1 MDDRYSSQYQSKK
14 LTDCEPAVRAAIQE
28 LQSAVTPIQLEIF
41 HYEEYMVVSFPLLVN
56 LPSRGSVDGIDIRPV
71 EQVLAFFPKTG
82 YPGRA
87 PQIRVDRR
95 SFPTERLPH
104 LNPVRPGEPPW
115 LCLHRGSV
123 SDWYAE
129 HSIGDLV
136 ERARSWLEDAARG
149 KLIKDRDRFEPTR
162 IAPEYWLGASV
173 FDQRQFQD
181 YIAEQWRIHRTGG
194 VAYVGS
200 YLSVEKIDF
209 ECYRLSSHEIAP
221 SPDLIRPQMTE
232 KEGGNHDPGLLYPS
246 LLLWPDPTYQC
257 NRYFGTLPTTVPE
270 LYKFAQSVGI
280 PLEQHL
286 STALAARSTTTGWL
300 VPVFLC
306 IQRPLVL
313 IGSESK
319 LEILSFICL
328 SKGATRHARVIILPH
343 RDPLTPEFARHLS
356 GLSPAYPAKAM
367 LIGCGAL
374 GSKIGMHLGRG
385 GMTEL
390 TLVDDDLLSPH
401 NFVRHALTESSR
413 GLNKAESL
421 KNSIQ
426 GLYRESHQLV
436 NITSVPNNAFD
447 FLYEPNGRVFKDHK
461 LVIDATASIAAYT
474 SFVENDSNRIPR
486 VVRCEMVEGGQL
498 GLMLVEGRGR
508 SPKLDDVRASL
519 YDLALEN
526 SQVERWL
533 HGFQNQKDDELG
545 AGLEDITI
553 GIGCSSPTMRVPDD
567 LISYH
572 AASQSVAIRNLMNG
586 TIPAG
591 GILLSTIEG
600 ETFPQGSVQF
610 YPIEKF
616 KTLIPQRPNGWRVRI
631 RQGLFDRLIQQALEA
646 APNETGGI
654 LIGLVAKKQKTIFIT
669 RLLDAPSDSD
679 HRPYAF
685 KIGINDIPD
694 QVRSIM
700 QKTSNLIRYV
710 GEWHSH
716 PQGPSS
722 LSQADQETVQ
732 QLRTNMN
739 KIGMPT
745 LVMVVTP
752 GGCYPHLSLPK

>member
-1 MDDRYSSQYQSKK
+1 MDDRYSSEFQAIK
-14 LTDCEPAVRAAIQE
+14 LTDCEPAVRSALQE
-28 LQSAVTPIQLEIF
+28 LQRTDSRLPLEIF
-41 HYEEYMVVSFPLLVN
+41 NYKEYMVAGFPLQVS
-56 LPSRGSVDGIDIRPV
+56 LPSRGPVDGIDIRPV
-71 EQVLAFFPKTG
+71 ELVLVFFHKAE

-87 PQIRVDRR
+87 PQIRMDRR

-104 LNPVRPGEPPW
+104 LNPVWPGEPPW

-181 YIAEQWRIHRTGG
+181 YIAEQWRIHDSGG
-194 VAYVGS
+194 VAYVAS
-200 YLSVEKIDF
+200 YLSAEKIDF
-209 ECYRLSSHEIAP
+209 EWYRLSSNDIAP
-221 SPDLIRPQMTE
+221 SPDLIRPREAANEDGKQ
-232 KEGGNHDPGLLYPS
+232 DPGLLYPG

-257 NRYFGTLPTTVPE
+257 TRYFGTLPTTVSE
-270 LYKFAQSVGI
+270 LYAFAESVGI
-280 PLEQHL
+280 PLERHL
-286 STALAARSTTTGWL
+286 APALAVRSTPNRLL

-306 IQRPLVL
+306 IQRPLKL
-313 IGSESK
+313 IGSESN
-319 LEILSFICL
+319 LEILSFICF
-328 SKGATRHARVIILPH
+328 SQNATHPARTIILPH
-343 RDPLTPEFARHLS
+343 RDPLTPSFARHLS
-356 GLSPAYPAKAM
+356 GLTSASSARVM

-374 GSKIGMHLGRG
+374 GSKIGMHLGREG
-385 GMTEL
+385 LTEL
-390 TLVDDDLLSPH
+390 TLVDDDFLSPH
-401 NFVRHALTESSR
+401 NLVRHALTDSSR
-413 GLNKAESL
+413 GMNKAEAL

-426 GLYRESHQLV
+426 GLYRESHHPA
-436 NITSVPNNAFD
+436 NTTSVPKSAFE
-447 FLYEPNGRVFKDHK
+447 FLYESDGRVFKDHR

-474 SFVENDSNRIPR
+474 SLVENESSRVPR
-486 VVRCEMVEGGQL
+486 VVRCELAEGGRL
-498 GLMLVEGRGR
+498 GMMLFEGRGR

-526 SQVERWL
+526 AQIERWL
-533 HGFQNQKDDELG
+533 HGFQNQDDDELG

-572 AASQSVAIRNLMNG
+572 AASQSVAIRNLINK
-586 TIPAG
+586 TIPTG
-591 GILLSTIEG
+591 GILLSFLEG
-600 ETFPQGSVQF
+600 EIFPQGSVRF
-610 YPIEKF
+610 FPVEKY
-616 KTLIPQRPNGWRVRI
+616 KTLTPQRPNGWRMRI
-631 RQGLFDRLIQQALEA
+631 RQDLFDQLIQQALEA

-654 LIGLVAKKQKTIFIT
+654 LIGMVAKKQRTIFIT
-669 RLLDAPSDSD
+669 RLLDAPGDSE

-685 KIGINDIPD
+685 KMGVNDIPD

-700 QKTSNLIRYV
+700 QKTGNLIRYV

-722 LSQADQETVQ
+722 LSQKDQETVQ

-745 LVMVVTP
+745 LVVVVTP
-752 GGCYPHLSLPK
+752 HNCYPHLSLPR

>member
-1 MDDRYSSQYQSKK
+1 MDDRYSSEFQAIK
-14 LTDCEPAVRAAIQE
+14 LTDCEPALRSALQE
-28 LQSAVTPIQLEIF
+28 LQRTNSRLPLEIF
-41 HYEEYMVVSFPLLVN
+41 NYKEYMVAGFPLQVS
-56 LPSRGSVDGIDIRPV
+56 LPSRGPVDGIDIRPV
-71 EQVLAFFPKTG
+71 ELVLVFFHKAG

-104 LNPVRPGEPPW
+104 LNPVWPGEPPW

-123 SDWYAE
+123 NDWYSE

-173 FDQRQFQD
+173 FDQRLFQD
-181 YIAEQWRIHRTGG
+181 YITEQWRIHQTGG
-194 VAYVGS
+194 VAYVTS
-200 YLSVEKIDF
+200 YLSAEKTDF
-209 ECYRLSSHEIAP
+209 EWYRLSSNDIAP
-221 SPDLIRPQMTE
+221 SPDLIQPHRSE
-232 KEGGNHDPGLLYPS
+232 KEDGKHEPGLLYTG
-246 LLLWPDPTYQC
+246 LLLWPDPAYKC
-257 NRYFGTLPTTVPE
+257 PRYFGTLPTTVPE
-270 LYKFAQSVGI
+270 LNAFAQFVGI

-286 STALAARSTTTGWL
+286 APALATGSSPKGRL
-300 VPVFLC
+300 IPVFLC
-306 IQRPLVL
+306 IQRPLKL
-313 IGSESK
+313 IGSESD
-319 LEILSFICL
+319 LEILSFICF
-328 SKGATRHARVIILPH
+328 SQDANCPERAIILPH
-343 RDPLTPEFARHLS
+343 RDPLTPRFARHLS
-356 GLSPAYPAKAM
+356 GLSPASPARVM

-374 GSKIGMHLGRG
+374 GSKIGMHLGREG
-385 GMTEL
+385 LTEL

-413 GLNKAESL
+413 GLNKAEAL
-421 KNSIQ
+421 KNAIQ
-426 GLYRESHQLV
+426 GLYRESHQLA
-436 NITSVPNNAFD
+436 NTTAIPNSAFE
-447 FLYEPNGRVFKDHK
+447 FLHESDGRVFKDHR
-461 LVIDATASIAAYT
+461 LVIDATASIATYM
-474 SFVENDSNRIPR
+474 SLVENVSNRVPR
-486 VVRCEMVEGGQL
+486 VVRSEMAEGGRL
-498 GLMLVEGRGR
+498 GMMLVEGRGR

-526 SQVERWL
+526 VQIERWL
-533 HGFQNQKDDELG
+533 NGFQNREDDELG

-567 LISYH
+567 LVSYH

-591 GILLSTIEG
+591 GILLSSIEG
-600 ETFPQGSVQF
+600 EIFPQGSVQF

-616 KTLIPQRPNGWRVRI
+616 RTLIPQRPSGWRVRI
-631 RQGLFDRLIQQALEA
+631 RQDLIDQLIHQAQEA

-654 LIGLVAKKQKTIFIT
+654 LIGMVATKQRTIYIT
-669 RLLDAPSDSD
+669 RLLDAPGDSE
-679 HRPYAF
+679 HCPYAF
-685 KIGINDIPD
+685 KMGVNDIPD
-694 QVRSIM
+694 QVRTIM
-700 QKTSNLIRYV
+700 QKTGNLIRYV

-722 LSQADQETVQ
+722 LSQKDQETVQ
-732 QLRTNMN
+732 QLRTYLN

-752 GGCYPHLSLPK
+752 RGCYPHLSLPI